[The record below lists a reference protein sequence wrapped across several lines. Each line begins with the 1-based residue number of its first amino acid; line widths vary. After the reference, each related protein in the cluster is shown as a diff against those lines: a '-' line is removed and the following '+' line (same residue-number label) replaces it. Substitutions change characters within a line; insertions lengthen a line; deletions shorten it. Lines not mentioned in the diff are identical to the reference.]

1 MILPAVLIVGS
12 PRDAELGD
20 LIFDAGLTPV
30 FRESV
35 LSAITALRKDNFLAV
50 VVDRK
55 TSSVD
60 PLELILNVRDV
71 DERTRIFVVSEERE
85 AVSEMLPQPY
95 VSLVSKQELARK
107 LAPTVVPVEEGRP
120 LEEPLDV
127 ERNKKHGE

>member
-85 AVSEMLPQPY
+85 AVSEILPQPY
-95 VSLVSKQELARK
+95 VSVVSKQELARK

-120 LEEPLDV
+120 LEEPLDG
-127 ERNKKHGE
+127 ERNEQHGE